1 MTLLQRR
8 WFGRS
13 CATAILAGALL
24 GFWLR
29 PPVARLTADR
39 GVGRPELVQ
48 HAEANARQVEAVKR
62 SVLLRR
68 TVARGETADL
78 WSWLENSGNENHEV
92 RMAITRELVDRLG
105 WQAWQQALG
114 VSDPE
119 LREALTHQLL
129 RAFSERD
136 PWKAFEEW
144 KFHRDKFKDLD
155 WGEPA
160 YNAALRA
167 AAGISADKLAEVLAE
182 VPTRAG
188 KESQWLVSP
197 EYPQG
202 FDFEQVLDYLIQTPE
217 QPVLVSNG
225 LLREWSKQSPAEA
238 TQWLASNPDVLKSE
252 YLLDEA
258 TGTWG
263 EVIASGSP
271 EADFEPVLDSLAGL
285 PAEFLEGVW
294 KSAVDSAE
302 GKLNASTLAAADRMS
317 KRDSYLV
324 GSLLKTRYQQDID
337 PSWTLLPSEER
348 QRVLN
353 LAEQR
358 WAAEEPSVV
367 QDRAR
372 DRWRQRVTAAWEA
385 AR

>member
-1 MTLLQRR
+1 MVRE
-8 WFGRS
+8 GES
-13 CATAILAGALL
+13 
-24 GFWLR
+24 
-29 PPVARLTADR
+29 VD
-39 GVGRPELVQ
+39 
-48 HAEANARQVEAVKR
+48 R

-78 WSWLENSGNENHEV
+78 WSWLENSKDENHEV

-105 WQAWQQALG
+105 WQAWQQALA
-114 VSDPE
+114 VSDPGQ
-119 LREALTHQLL
+119 REALTHQLL

-136 PWKAFEEW
+136 PWKAYDEW

-167 AAGISADKLAEVLAE
+167 AAGMSADKLVEILVE
-182 VPTRAG
+182 VPAKTREA
-188 KESQWLVSP
+188 SQWLLNTDFVT
-197 EYPQG
+197 G
-202 FDFEQVLDYLIQTPE
+202 FDFKEVLEYLIQAPE
-217 QPVLVSNG
+217 QPVLVSDG
-225 LLREWSKQSPAEA
+225 LLREWSKQSPVEVA
-238 TQWLASNPDVLKSE
+238 QWLAANPQALETE

-258 TGTWG
+258 VSSFGDVFTS
-263 EVIASGSP
+263 ELP
-271 EADFEPVLDSLAGL
+271 DADLDAVLDSLAGL
-285 PAEFLEGVW
+285 PADFVDDVW
-294 KSAVDSAE
+294 KSAVGSAE
-302 GKLNASTLAAADRMS
+302 GKLNASTLAAADRMA

-324 GSLLKTRYQQDID
+324 GSLLETRYQQDID

-367 QDRAR
+367 QARAL
-372 DRWRQRVTAAWEA
+372 DRWRQRVTAAWEDA
-385 AR
+385 P